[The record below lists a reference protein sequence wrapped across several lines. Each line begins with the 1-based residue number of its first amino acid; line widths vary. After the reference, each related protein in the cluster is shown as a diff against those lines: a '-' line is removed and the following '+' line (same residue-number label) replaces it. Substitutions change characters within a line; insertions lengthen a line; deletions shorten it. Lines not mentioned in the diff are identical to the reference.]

1 MRRIV
6 VVTRFLLGLYA
17 ILAIVSAGLAVGS
30 ALRGQYGSAA
40 LNAALA
46 LVWLVL
52 FRRLRR
58 RGLAT
63 GPGGRRG

>member
-6 VVTRFLLGLYA
+6 VVTRILLALYA

-40 LNAALA
+40 LNAVLA
-46 LVWLVL
+46 LVWWLL
-52 FRRLRR
+52 FRRLWR
-58 RGLAT
+58 RGLAA
-63 GPGGRRG
+63 GAGGRRG